1 MAIAATGEIHPRQ
14 RTALTGKLI
23 DAPAT
28 TDREL
33 TRETKSVP
41 DPAAQAETQ
50 LKNIEASTG
59 KTVAEFTALITKA
72 GLEKHGKIVAHL
84 KAEHGLTHGNA
95 NLIAHKVRE
104 AMAGGP
110 PPETDLLAAQY
121 EGPKAALRP
130 IFKRLAELAEDQ
142 GSDVERVV
150 QKTGVSFRRKKQ
162 FALVQAPSAKRIQLG
177 LNLPATPDSERVKET
192 TGMCSHRVD
201 ITDLDQIDP
210 DLEGWINASYEAAG

>member
-1 MAIAATGEIHPRQ
+1 M
-14 RTALTGKLI
+14 
-23 DAPAT
+23 
-28 TDREL
+28 
-33 TRETKSVP
+33 P
-41 DPAAQAETQ
+41 DPVAQAETQ

-59 KTVAEFTALITKA
+59 KTVAQFTALIIKA
-72 GLEKHGKIVAHL
+72 GLEKHGKIVAYL

-110 PPETDLLAAQY
+110 PPETDLLEAQY
-121 EGPKAALRP
+121 TGAKAALRP
-130 IFKRLAELAEDQ
+130 IFDRLAELAAGQ

-177 LNLPATPDSERVKET
+177 LNLPLTPDTDRVKET

-201 ITDLDQIDP
+201 ITDIDQIDP
-210 DLEGWINASYEAAG
+210 DLEGWINASYQSAG